1 MAELRLPSGPA
12 ELLQAVRQPLTYHLG
27 GEHHL
32 TLGGGTAL
40 SMRWAHRRSIDLD
53 FTAEFAINARLPV
66 SGFQADID
74 RLTAQHGY
82 VTFTPGLTRIDLP
95 AGEITVDGS
104 DSLTRSPR
112 SADTIHGTRIPLHT
126 NAEIL
131 ARKLGYRM
139 LARGRYLSRDLYDL
153 AVARQADPEA
163 LATALAT
170 FHPDSLATLRRN
182 LAQLDQDHIVSESPP
197 LLDPAHPREADDF
210 LGILERTIDRHIDDR
225 DPPSPPRDR
234 SPARGR

>member
-1 MAELRLPSGPA
+1 MAELRLPSDPA
-12 ELLQAVRQPLTYHLG
+12 ELLRAVRKPLGYHLG

-40 SMRWAHRRSIDLD
+40 AMRWAHRRSIDLD
-53 FTAEFAINARLPV
+53 LTVDFAVNARLPV

-74 RLTAQHGY
+74 RLTGKQGY
-82 VTFTPGLTRIDLP
+82 VTFAPGLTRIDLP

-104 DSLTRSPR
+104 DSLTRNPR
-112 SADTIHGTRIPLHT
+112 SADTIRGTRIPLHT
-126 NAEIL
+126 TAEIL

-153 AVARQADPEA
+153 AVARRADPEA
-163 LATALAT
+163 LTTALAT

-182 LAQLDQDHIVSESPP
+182 LAQLDQDHIVSQSPP
-197 LLDPAHPREADDF
+197 LLDSAHPLEADNF
-210 LGILERTIDRHIDDR
+210 LDILEHAVVRHLGDR
-225 DPPSPPRDR
+225 PPPAPPRDR